1 MSGLDRRTFLA
12 AGAATV
18 PAAAI
23 GAGASAGSK
32 LLAPT
37 PPMGWNSWN
46 SFATTITEAQAI
58 ETATIM
64 AEKLLPSGY
73 DIFTVDIQWYEP
85 GAQSYTYATKPTPA
99 MDGYGRLLPA
109 PNRFPSSA
117 GGKGFRPL
125 ADRVHALGL
134 RFGIHLMRGIPR
146 LAVERNLPVFGTK
159 YRARD
164 IADTASIC
172 AWNPDMYGV
181 DMRRPGA
188 QAYYDSVFAL
198 YASWGVD
205 LVKMDDMSRPY
216 DAHAPEIEAAHAAI
230 VATRRPII
238 LSLSPGET
246 PVSRADHVRRFAQM
260 WRISDDFWDEWPLL
274 EAQFTR
280 LENWNAHRV
289 PGGWPD
295 ADMLPLGRLALG
307 ARDTKF
313 TPDEQ
318 RTLMTLWSIARSP
331 LIMGGDLRHL
341 DRPTLD
347 LLTNPEVIAV
357 NQASYDNQPHFV
369 ADGIRVWSARL
380 PKSKDRYLALFN
392 TDKKERLLQFRLD
405 LIGLPGRVAVRDLWA
420 RRNLNKASG
429 MLQTRLPSHGAVLY
443 RLTPS

>member
-1 MSGLDRRTFLA
+1 
-12 AGAATV
+12 
-18 PAAAI
+18 
-23 GAGASAGSK
+23 
-32 LLAPT
+32 
-37 PPMGWNSWN
+37 MGWNSWN

-85 GAQSYTYATKPTPA
+85 RASSYTYATKPKPV
-99 MDGYGRLLPA
+99 MDNYGRLLPA

-146 LAVERNLPVFGTK
+146 MAVERNLPVFGTK
-159 YRARD
+159 YHARD
-164 IADTASIC
+164 IVDTTSIC
-172 AWNPDMYGV
+172 PWNPDMYGV
-181 DMRRPGA
+181 DMRKPGA

-216 DAHAPEIEAAHAAI
+216 DAHAPEIEGAHAAI
-230 VATRRPII
+230 VATGRPII

-246 PVSRADHVRRFAQM
+246 PVARADHVRRFAQM

-289 PGGWPD
+289 FGGWPD

-357 NQASYDNQPHFV
+357 NQASYANQPHFIE
-369 ADGIRVWSARL
+369 DGVRVWSARVL
-380 PKSKDRYLALFN
+380 GSKDRYLALFN
-392 TDKKERLLQFRLD
+392 TDKTARPVTVRLAML
-405 LIGLPGRVAVRDLWA
+405 GLEGQVGVRDIWA
-420 RRNLNKASG
+420 QRDLPRASG
-429 MLQTRLPSHGAVLY
+429 MLIQTVPSHGAALY
-443 RLTPS
+443 RVTPG

>member
-1 MSGLDRRTFLA
+1 
-12 AGAATV
+12 
-18 PAAAI
+18 
-23 GAGASAGSK
+23 
-32 LLAPT
+32 
-37 PPMGWNSWN
+37 MGWNSWN

-85 GAQSYTYATKPTPA
+85 GATSYTYATKPTPA

-109 PNRFPSSA
+109 PNRFPSSL

-134 RFGIHLMRGIPR
+134 RFGIHLMRGVPR

-172 AWNPDMYGV
+172 TWNPDMYGV
-181 DMRRPGA
+181 DMRKPGA

-216 DAHAPEIEAAHAAI
+216 DAHAPEIEGAHAAI
-230 VATRRPII
+230 VATGRPII

-331 LIMGGDLRHL
+331 LIMGGDLRHI
-341 DRPTLD
+341 DAVTLA

-357 NQASYDNQPHFV
+357 SQASTDNQPHFV
-369 ADGIRVWSARL
+369 EDGTRVWSARI
-380 PKSKDRYLALFN
+380 PGSGDCYVALFN
-392 TDKKERLLQFRLD
+392 TGKAAKPVGIDLRLLG
-405 LIGLPGRVAVRDLWA
+405 IAGEVSVRDLWTG
-420 RRNLNKASG
+420 R
-429 MLQTRLPSHGAVLY
+429 TLPAVGSRFAQLLPTHGAGLY
-443 RLTPS
+443 RLGR